1 MQENLKQFDFYDGE
15 EFVNFTMLSLDLENK
30 TTKLAISD
38 RGKISV
44 VDYDLLQ
51 TKNGE
56 FYFEYVNALNKIMID
71 DFEEFIIKE

>member
-1 MQENLKQFDFYDGE
+1 MKIYDFYDGE
-15 EFVNFTMLSLDLENK
+15 DYVNFTILNLNLDKKLVQ
-30 TTKLAISD
+30 LAISD

-56 FYFEYVNALNKIMID
+56 FYFEYVNALNRIMIE
-71 DFEEFIIKE
+71 DFDEFITKE